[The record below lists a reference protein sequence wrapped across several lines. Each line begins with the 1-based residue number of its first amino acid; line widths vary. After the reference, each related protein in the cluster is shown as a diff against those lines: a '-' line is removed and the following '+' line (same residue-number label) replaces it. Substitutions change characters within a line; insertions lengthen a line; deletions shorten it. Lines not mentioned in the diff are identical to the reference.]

1 MARAL
6 AAVALAALAA
16 CAAPD
21 ERPTVYAEPLMLAT
35 LEPGPGQGPAT
46 YVRFTLRLAPGDG
59 VPVRIVPSGPADGA
73 GLLELRVSWEDWRGD
88 GPVSYG
94 RSEQRLLPWGAEAS
108 SSLDAPCVRS
118 FELPLSPA
126 PGVLGRRI
134 KVEGRLIGVD
144 LVREDGH
151 SGGRILPLPR
161 ATLESLAPA
170 PPGLLEEHLQSGNAD
185 GIFLAAA
192 GAPPAWREH
201 VLDGLVG
208 ALPSSR
214 GPAREAIFAA
224 LLWLT
229 GQTHGR
235 DVQRWSAWWSEERAR
250 SPG

>member
-1 MARAL
+1 
-6 AAVALAALAA
+6 
-16 CAAPD
+16 
-21 ERPTVYAEPLMLAT
+21 
-35 LEPGPGQGPAT
+35 
-46 YVRFTLRLAPGDG
+46 
-59 VPVRIVPSGPADGA
+59 
-73 GLLELRVSWEDWRGD
+73 
-88 GPVSYG
+88 
-94 RSEQRLLPWGAEAS
+94 
-108 SSLDAPCVRS
+108 
-118 FELPLSPA
+118 
-126 PGVLGRRI
+126 VLGRRI

-151 SGGRILPLPR
+151 SGGRILALPR